1 MPEIMDYYKS
11 PVGLIRIQCVVNF
24 ISAIEFFGDD
34 QSIEIE
40 DYAATNNPVV
50 IKCIQQLDEYFAG
63 RRKQFDFPIQ
73 QQGTIFQQ
81 RVWLE
86 LQNIPFGE
94 TISYLELS
102 KRLGN
107 TKAIRA
113 CGTANGQNHIAIV
126 VPCHRV
132 IGSNGKL
139 VGYAGGLWRKKWLL
153 LHEANFTVPTKTL
166 F

>member
-1 MPEIMDYYKS
+1 M
-11 PVGLIRIQCVVNF
+11 R
-24 ISAIEFFGDD
+24 
-34 QSIEIE
+34 
-40 DYAATNNPVV
+40 
-50 IKCIQQLDEYFAG
+50 
-63 RRKQFDFPIQ
+63 
-73 QQGTIFQQ
+73 QQGTPFQQ

-102 KRLGN
+102 KRIGN

-113 CGTANGQNHIAIV
+113 CGTANGQNQLAIV

-139 VGYAGGLWRKKWLL
+139 VGYAGGLQRKKELL
-153 LHEANFTVPTKTL
+153 LHEAKYTIPTKTL